1 MAERIFDHP
10 GLEVDAEELAREL
23 ERGTVQL
30 VDVREQ
36 DEWDA
41 GRIEGAV
48 HVPLS
53 QLGAR
58 TGELA
63 RDRPVVFQCRVGGRS
78 GYAAQALREQGVD
91 AWSLRGGLL
100 EWDAQGRPLVPE
112 GGVVAD
118 H

>member
-10 GLEVDAEELAREL
+10 GLEIDSDELAREL

-36 DEWDA
+36 EEWDA
-41 GRIEGAV
+41 GRIAGAV

-53 QLGAR
+53 QLGSR
-58 TGELA
+58 TDELA
-63 RDRPVVFQCRVGGRS
+63 RDRPVVFGCRVGGRS
-78 GYAAQALREQGVD
+78 GYAAQALREQGLD

-100 EWDAQGRPLVPE
+100 AWDAEGRPLVPE